1 MKPPFSVSKSNEQIY
16 IVKEYSAM
24 KIQKVWEKD
33 GYVIRPAQKII
44 GKRRDKSGHAFSF
57 RRITALAA

>member
-1 MKPPFSVSKSNEQIY
+1 
-16 IVKEYSAM
+16 M
-24 KIQKVWEKD
+24 KIQKVWETD

-57 RRITALAA
+57 RKITALAA